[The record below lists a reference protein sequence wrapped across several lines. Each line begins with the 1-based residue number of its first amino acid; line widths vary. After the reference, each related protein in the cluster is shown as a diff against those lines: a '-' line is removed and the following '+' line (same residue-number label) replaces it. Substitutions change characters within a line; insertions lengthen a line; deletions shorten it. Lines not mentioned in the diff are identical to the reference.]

1 MLHKD
6 MIDFIT
12 PEEIIELAY
21 SEYETRLP
29 KDADLRIKI
38 AVDDGGKHIEFLV
51 KGSGNAS
58 MLRGD
63 LPPKYNDMRTVV
75 IYSKENETKI
85 KKKIKIK
92 KKVLDN

>member
-1 MLHKD
+1 
-6 MIDFIT
+6 MIDFVT

-38 AVDDGGKHIEFLV
+38 AIDDGGKHIEFLV
-51 KGSGNAS
+51 KGSDNAS

-63 LPPKYNDMRTVV
+63 LPPRYNNMRTIV
-75 IYSKENETKI
+75 IYSRDSEVKI
-85 KKKIKIK
+85 KKKIKIR
-92 KKVLDN
+92 KKVYN

>member
-1 MLHKD
+1 VLHKD
-6 MIDFIT
+6 IIDFVT

-38 AVDDGGKHIEFLV
+38 TTDDGGRHIEFFV
-51 KGSGNAS
+51 KGPDNAS
-58 MLRGD
+58 MLRED
-63 LPPKYNDMRTVV
+63 LPPQYNNMRTVV
-75 IYSKENETKI
+75 IYSRDNEVKI

-92 KKVLDN
+92 KKVYN